1 MRTNALGPFL
11 LTQALASQLVD
22 GGTVANMSSGMSSL
36 GDDPDFNAPS
46 YRISKTALNMATA
59 MLAKA
64 LAPRGIKLVAL
75 CPGWVQ
81 TDMGGS
87 SAEITPAQSVAG
99 LLRVDRQA
107 VARAQRQFHQLAG
120 QGDAVVMTHSL

>member
-1 MRTNALGPFL
+1 MDGAHRRQHVLGHVV
-11 LTQALASQLVD
+11 AS
-22 GGTVANMSSGMSSL
+22 

-64 LAPRGIKLVAL
+64 LAHRASIKVVAL

-87 SAEITPAQSVAG
+87 SAQIT
-99 LLRVDRQA
+99 R
-107 VARAQRQFHQLAG
+107 
-120 QGDAVVMTHSL
+120 DANRWPDCCG